1 MIIQKENIFTGTWRT
16 LDLDVTKEE
25 FENLHNGML
34 IQDAMPRLSEDER
47 EFLMTGLIGEEEWDK
62 FMNPIEKKNLER

>member
-25 FENLHNGML
+25 FENWQNGML

>member
-25 FENLHNGML
+25 FENWQNGML

-62 FMNPIEKKNLER
+62 FINPIEKES

>member
-25 FENLHNGML
+25 FENWQNGML
-34 IQDAMPRLSEDER
+34 IQEAMPRLSEDER

>member
-25 FENLHNGML
+25 FENWQNGML

-62 FMNPIEKKNLER
+62 FMNPIEKES

>member
-1 MIIQKENIFTGTWRT
+1 MIIQKENLFTGTWRT

-25 FENLHNGML
+25 FENWQNGML

>member
-25 FENLHNGML
+25 FENWQNGMH
-34 IQDAMPRLSEDER
+34 IQEAMPRLSEDER

-62 FMNPIEKKNLER
+62 FMNPIEKKNLEK

>member
-25 FENLHNGML
+25 FENWQNGMH
-34 IQDAMPRLSEDER
+34 IQEAMPRLSEDER
-47 EFLMTGLIGEEEWDK
+47 EFLMTGLIREEEWDK
-62 FMNPIEKKNLER
+62 FMNPIEKES

>member
-25 FENLHNGML
+25 FENWQNGMH
-34 IQDAMPRLSEDER
+34 IQEAMPRLSEDER

-62 FMNPIEKKNLER
+62 FMNPIEKES

>member
-25 FENLHNGML
+25 FENWQNGML

-62 FMNPIEKKNLER
+62 FMNPTEKES